1 LVDLI
6 RAGKA
11 PQAILRKGAEGS
23 LSLPSEE
30 KIEVLALLAAS
41 PDAPLRAQALA
52 TLKGWD
58 YKEVRRVLSSP
69 LTAPDVLRVAA
80 EQLLVGHE
88 ELREV
93 LLRNPSLPEETRRKL
108 QPTPPDQPA
117 GEETAREILDRLA
130 EALQQE
136 DAKVLQELPPEI
148 VAPPEVTKE
157 DDQLSATERVTLLQ
171 KITRMNAVE
180 KIKAALT
187 GNMETRMILVR
198 DSNKVVARAVLQSPK
213 ISDAEI
219 EAYASAKNVADEVL
233 RLIATNRRHMK
244 TYVVPRALVNN
255 PRAPI
260 DITLPLINRLNA
272 RDLKALTLNRNIP
285 DVIRSAAI
293 KLIKQKEEASKPKLP
308 GKH

>member
-1 LVDLI
+1 MDLI

-11 PQAILRKGAEGS
+11 PQVILRKGAEGN
-23 LSLPSEE
+23 LPLPREE
-30 KIEVLALLAAS
+30 KIEVLTLLTAN
-41 PDAPLRAQALA
+41 PDAPLRARALA

-58 YKEVRRVLSSP
+58 YTEVRRVLASP
-69 LTAPDVLRVAA
+69 LTAPDVLSIAA
-80 EQLLVGHE
+80 EQLLAGHE
-88 ELREV
+88 GLREV

-108 QPTPPDQPA
+108 QPTPPNQPDR
-117 GEETAREILDRLA
+117 EETPELLAKLA

-136 DAKVLQELPPEI
+136 DANLLQVLPPEI
-148 VAPPEVTKE
+148 EAPSEVTKE
-157 DDQLSATERVTLLQ
+157 DAELSTADRETLRQ
-171 KITRMNAVE
+171 KIGRMNAVE

-213 ISDAEI
+213 VSDSEI
-219 EAYASAKNVADEVL
+219 EAYASAKNVAEEVL
-233 RLIATNRRHMK
+233 RLIALNRKHMK
-244 TYVVPRALVNN
+244 TYLVPRALINN
-255 PRAPI
+255 SRAPI

-272 RDLKALTLNRNIP
+272 RDLKTLTLNRNIP

-293 KLIKQKEEASKPKLP
+293 KLIRQKEEASKPKLS

>member
-1 LVDLI
+1 VDLI

-11 PQAILRKGAEGS
+11 PPVILRKGAEGK
-23 LSLPSEE
+23 LPLPTEE
-30 KIEVLALLAAS
+30 KIEVLTLLTANPETS
-41 PDAPLRAQALA
+41 LRATALA

-58 YKEVRRVLSSP
+58 YTEVRRVLASP
-69 LTAPDVLRVAA
+69 LTAPDVLRIAA
-80 EQLLVGHE
+80 EHLLAGHE

-108 QPTPPDQPA
+108 QPTPPTP
-117 GEETAREILDRLA
+117 EETVRELLAKLA

-136 DAKVLQELPPEI
+136 DAEVLQELPPEI
-148 VAPPEVTKE
+148 EAPPEVTKE
-157 DDQLSATERVTLLQ
+157 DNELSAADRETLLQ
-171 KITRMNAVE
+171 KISRMTAVE

-213 ISDAEI
+213 VSDTEI
-219 EAYASAKNVADEVL
+219 EAYASAKNVSDEVL
-233 RLIATNRRHMK
+233 RLIATSRKYMK

-260 DITLPLINRLNA
+260 DVTLPLINRLNS
-272 RDLKALTLNRNIP
+272 RDLKGLTLNRNIP
-285 DVIRSAAI
+285 DVIRSAAT
-293 KLIKQKEEASKPKLP
+293 KLVKQKEDASKPKLP

>member
-1 LVDLI
+1 MDLI

-11 PQAILRKGAEGS
+11 PQVILRKGAEGN
-23 LSLPSEE
+23 LPLPREE
-30 KIEVLALLAAS
+30 KIEVLTLLTAN
-41 PDAPLRAQALA
+41 PDAPLRARALA

-58 YKEVRRVLSSP
+58 YTEVRRVLASP
-69 LTAPDVLRVAA
+69 LTAPDVLSIAA
-80 EQLLVGHE
+80 EQLLAGHE

-108 QPTPPDQPA
+108 QPTPADHPH
-117 GEETAREILDRLA
+117 REILAKLA

-136 DAKVLQELPPEI
+136 DANLLQVLPPEI
-148 VAPPEVTKE
+148 EAPSEVTKE
-157 DDQLSATERVTLLQ
+157 DAELSTADRETLRQ
-171 KITRMNAVE
+171 KIGRMNAVE

-213 ISDAEI
+213 VSDSEI
-219 EAYASAKNVADEVL
+219 EAYASAKNVAEEVL
-233 RLIATNRRHMK
+233 RLIALNRKHMK
-244 TYVVPRALVNN
+244 TYLVPRALINN
-255 PRAPI
+255 SRAPI

-272 RDLKALTLNRNIP
+272 RDLKTLTLNRNIP

-293 KLIKQKEEASKPKLP
+293 KLIRQKEEASKPKLS